1 MIYISLFL
9 KEKYACKAYN
19 NCCYGTGKPIMA
31 SVTKKTDNAHTYESY
46 DKCHNL
52 TYPALAGSDVYNFF
66 LTIYSMFYL
75 MLGHSENTF
84 GSVMQDILICFEI
97 LRGRKRAA
105 KSLSLHHGRESVGY
119 NGTLFRVF
127 DILENL
133 VKIHR
138 GRMVFI
144 NLFRLILCFF
154 FHNAFREYLLIAVLI
169 S

>member
-1 MIYISLFL
+1 MICIFLFS
-9 KEKYACKAYN
+9 KEEDTCKSNDNSRKYS
-19 NCCYGTGKPIMA
+19 GKPIMA

-119 NGTLFRVF
+119 NGTLFGVF